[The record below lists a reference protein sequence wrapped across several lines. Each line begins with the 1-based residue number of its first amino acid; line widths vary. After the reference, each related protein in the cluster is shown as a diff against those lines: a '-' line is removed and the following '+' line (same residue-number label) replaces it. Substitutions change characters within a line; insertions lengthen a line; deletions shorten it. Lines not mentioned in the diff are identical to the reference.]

1 MRDSPRPEQINVVY
15 QFFIPQDKHR
25 RREIQECLRRNA
37 ENKHVDSVVLMNE
50 REYSPQEL
58 GLKNLGKVRQVVVGA
73 RLTFAETF
81 RQLKENDIQGYIVM
95 VNADIFVDATIRK
108 LRYSRLD
115 DTRSVMAQ
123 LRHEYRAGTPL
134 SAARLFGPR
143 FDSQDAWIVHSNQSV
158 PEENLPLFKFCFGTP
173 GCDNKLVYLFKIL
186 GYEVINDP
194 LAVKIYHLHANMERN
209 YQLEPLPPP
218 WGLIVAAGT
227 DVRSHRS
234 SLGVNPALVYQR
246 TNGFRSFSFTN
257 DNILLGK
264 YVMGRLH
271 RGEKFVIPR
280 IAGIENNYAVIGLRS
295 RGRALAMDERRYVAQ
310 TQSAMKKNAGI
321 QLTDRDSM
329 AEYSRLYLDA
339 FSNCEVYTGWEP
351 WGSVYEWIADSHD
364 EIRRL
369 CPRKLILWAFAFDI
383 FHYVKAAPWTW
394 ALKGRRVLII
404 SSFADSMRAKDPL
417 RAKIYGVDLFPECSL
432 TFIKPP
438 QTQADEPSRGF
449 RKELDEFCEEL
460 DTLEDTYDVALVAA
474 GGYGNLICNH
484 IYKTGHS
491 AIYVGGVLQMYFGIV
506 GQRWLT
512 ERPDAVRCYINEH
525 WTRPGESE
533 RPANFGSVERGCYW

>member
-1 MRDSPRPEQINVVY
+1 MRDTPRAGAINVIC
-15 QFFIPQDKHR
+15 QFFIPRDER
-25 RREIQECLRRNA
+25 RYEEIKECLRRNA
-37 ENKHVDSVVLMNE
+37 ENQHVDSVVLVNE

-58 GLKNLGKVRQVVVGA
+58 GLRNLDKVRQIVVGE

-81 RQLKENDIQGYIVM
+81 RQIKENGIQGYNVM
-95 VNADIFVDATIRK
+95 ANADIFVDATIRK

-115 DTRSVMAQ
+115 DTRSAMAQ

-134 SAARLFGPR
+134 SAAKLFGPR
-143 FDSQDAWIVHSNQSV
+143 FDSQDAWIIHSNQSV
-158 PEENLPLFKFCFGTP
+158 PEANFPLFNFCYGTP
-173 GCDNKLVYLFKIL
+173 GCDNKLVYLFKML
-186 GYEVINDP
+186 GYGVINDP
-194 LAVKIYHLHANMERN
+194 LAVKIYHLHASMKRN
-209 YQLEPLPPP
+209 YQLEAMPSP
-218 WGLIVAAGT
+218 WGLIAAAGV
-227 DVRSHRS
+227 DVRSNLNTTCIDVASACRH
-234 SLGVNPALVYQR
+234 
-246 TNGFRSFSFTN
+246 TNQFRNFSFTN
-257 DNILLGK
+257 DNLMLGK
-264 YVMGRLH
+264 YVMSRLL

-295 RGRALAMDERRYVAQ
+295 QGRELALGEKRYIAR
-310 TQSAMKKNAGI
+310 TQGTMKKNAGI

-351 WGSVYEWIADSHD
+351 WGVVYKAVADSHD
-364 EIRRL
+364 EVRRL
-369 CPRKLILWAFAFDI
+369 CQRKIILWAFALDI
-383 FHYVKAAPWTW
+383 FHYIKAAPWTW

-417 RAKIYGVDLFPECSL
+417 RDKIYGVDLFPECSL

-449 RKELDEFCEEL
+449 KKELDEFCGEL
-460 DTLEDTYDVALVAA
+460 DTLRDTYDVALVAA

-506 GQRWLT
+506 GQRWLD
-512 ERPDAVRCYINEH
+512 ERPDAVRCYTNEH

-533 RPANFGSVERGCYW
+533 RPANSGSVERGCYW